1 MSDAEVRQAAHVV
14 GPWQTSTLDST
25 VVIFTA
31 ATTHKCNAIPDNFK
45 GKFVRMIA
53 IGGNVHWFFTSESA
67 AEVDRAAAASDAG
80 TTGVTVGSKL
90 TNGQE
95 RHTWV
100 PSTGATVYFAREAD
114 TTCSVGMELASD

>member
-25 VVIFTA
+25 VRIFTA
-31 ATTHKCNAIPDNFK
+31 KATHLCDAVPDDWK
-45 GKFVRMIA
+45 GKYVRLIA

-67 AEVDRAAAASDAG
+67 AEVNSAAAATDAG
-80 TTGVTVGSKL
+80 TAGATVGSKL
-90 TNGQE
+90 VNNQE

-100 PSTGATVYFAREAD
+100 PSGGGTVYFAREAD
-114 TTCSVGMELASD
+114 STCSVGMELASD